1 MYLKKCPVY
10 YITKGVSTRLGA
22 PSHRVL
28 LWCSWLTLWT
38 LNPPPQVQVLVG
50 APPLLAQLV
59 EQWTVVPFVTCSIQV
74 ERRRVP
80 YIDSTIVNFFPIAQL
95 VERATVNRKVI
106 GSNPVGKVFYFY
118 SVFSTL

>member
-1 MYLKKCPVY
+1 MRETCKTVHLK
-10 YITKGVSTRLGA
+10 RLLEQA
-22 PSHRVL
+22 YKSF
-28 LWCSWLTLWT
+28 
-38 LNPPPQVQVLVG
+38 PP
-50 APPLLAQLV
+50 LAQLV

-106 GSNPVGKVFYFY
+106 GSNPVGKVLLLLQC
-118 SVFSTL
+118 VFHFVKYNIDLI

>member
-1 MYLKKCPVY
+1 MRETCKTVHLK
-10 YITKGVSTRLGA
+10 RLPEQA
-22 PSHRVL
+22 YVMDL
-28 LWCSWLTLWT
+28 Y
-38 LNPPPQVQVLVG
+38 
-50 APPLLAQLV
+50 PLLAQLV